1 MIKVNS
7 LPLSRPH
14 AKLVCHIK
22 YSSPVSLPT
31 IRETTM
37 TTTSNQPETS
47 SDNHSQSKLST
58 SVSSPDA
65 KEQQEQ
71 AISDEDMSKQA
82 HVAKSH
88 RRWNRRL
95 KIFFCCLGYK
105 KNKDSIADVAS
116 IFAEFYADLNVPSS
130 DFAAGFVLL
139 SKYQAAQRHWI
150 VKNNQLNVEQYLSSV
165 PITRQTSFLDIS
177 TAQDSHLI
185 NDLIYYMNYGL
196 AIFGWPMSVLD
207 DPMMLCCI
215 YPYLRM
221 PFCCRRS
228 KRKVKKKEGQKEEQT
243 SPNQEQPGDHS
254 HTSAAAADRSQPGKL
269 DDDVEFPI
277 VLADNCCGC
286 NFASVERRLAAHNY
300 EIIYVSYKVD
310 VNVVPF
316 LVAADH
322 SKQSVVV
329 AIRGS
334 MSLSDMVTDM
344 NGQIDRLPID
354 DCPEDWLCHRGIT
367 RASCYVRDTL
377 IRERILEAAFNCR
390 PDLGSHDYNLVLC
403 GHSLGAGAAAILGI
417 LIRPLYPNL
426 RAYLYSPPGGI
437 LSLPAVEHT
446 KEFATGII
454 LGNDCVPRLGVA
466 QLERLRYQVLLS
478 LKSSQKSTSKI
489 LAKALCPSCCLGGNK
504 VDYDPSLSLN
514 LLHGTGGRSFDYN
527 GCKIPFQVQPQVLYV
542 PGRLVHIVKNHTFKS
557 RARRLFNEPIYQA
570 IWSDNTMYDRIMISE
585 GMFYDHLPN
594 NLMHAMKMLF
604 SKTLPARK
612 ETKPQTEAD
621 LHSEIVEKVQP
632 PRDPSDMY
640 PENEV
645 IKRLSS
651 SKSPKLEVAEKD
663 VNNNIGQEEYDEN
676 NNISQTIT
684 SCDPLYPSFDAQDFA
699 PNETEFDGEIDGNG
713 NVHTVVDR
721 NL

>member
-1 MIKVNS
+1 
-7 LPLSRPH
+7 
-14 AKLVCHIK
+14 
-22 YSSPVSLPT
+22 
-31 IRETTM
+31 M
-37 TTTSNQPETS
+37 TTANQQQTSNSRDHDQPDSGE
-47 SDNHSQSKLST
+47 QRQ
-58 SVSSPDA
+58 VSGNSAAPD
-65 KEQQEQ
+65 QPVQEL
-71 AISDEDMSKQA
+71 DEMSKRA

-116 IFAEFYADLNVPSS
+116 IFAEFYADLNVSSS

-139 SKYQAAQRHWI
+139 SKYQAAQRQWI
-150 VKNNQLNVEQYLSSV
+150 VKNNQLAVEHYLSSV
-165 PITRQTSFLDIS
+165 PITQQTSFLDIS

-185 NDLIYYMNYGL
+185 NDLIYYMNYAL
-196 AIFGWPMSVLD
+196 AIFGWPMSMLD

-221 PFCCRRS
+221 PFCCRRGS
-228 KRKVKKKEGQKEEQT
+228 RRKAKQKESEQKEQSKDAI
-243 SPNQEQPGDHS
+243 SP
-254 HTSAAAADRSQPGKL
+254 SQPDEIAVASATASQSEPGRL
-269 DDDVEFPI
+269 DEQVEFPV

-286 NFASVERRLAAHNY
+286 NVASVERRLAAHNY

-322 SKQSVVV
+322 SKQSIVV
-329 AIRGS
+329 AMRGS

-344 NGQIDRLPID
+344 NGQIDRIPIE
-354 DCPEDWLCHRGIT
+354 DCPDDWLCHRGIT
-367 RASCYVRDTL
+367 RASCYVKETL
-377 IRERILEAAFNCR
+377 IKERILEAAFNCR
-390 PDLGSHDYNLVLC
+390 PDLGSQDYNLVLC
-403 GHSLGAGAAAILGI
+403 GHSLGAGVAAILGI
-417 LIRPLYPNL
+417 LLRPLHPNL

-437 LSLPAVEHT
+437 LSLPAVEYT

-489 LAKALCPSCCLGGNK
+489 LAKALCPTCCLGGNK
-504 VDYDPSLSLN
+504 VEYDPSQSLN

-542 PGRLVHIVKNHTFKS
+542 PGRLVHIVKDHTFKS

-604 SKTLPARK
+604 CKTLPARK
-612 ETKPQTEAD
+612 DSKSLIEPSADQSETKEELQTSKYLGD
-621 LHSEIVEKVQP
+621 SNKVDMDNAQQP
-632 PRDPSDMY
+632 KSDAL
-640 PENEV
+640 EQEVV
-645 IKRLSS
+645 IKDL
-651 SKSPKLEVAEKD
+651 
-663 VNNNIGQEEYDEN
+663 NNNLSQQDFDEN
-676 NNISQTIT
+676 NNCSEST
-684 SCDPLYPSFDAQDFA
+684 SACNPLYPSLVNNNLSSDGREA
-699 PNETEFDGEIDGNG
+699 PII
-713 NVHTVVDR
+713 
-721 NL
+721 